1 MNPKFRSKTRK
12 HQRRNAMQ
20 LDNIEELI
28 NSDIRLRES
37 DHTYILE
44 SKPTIGF
51 CNVTSLVGDQF
62 PPFER
67 EKIARRLVNNSIKY
81 CDYTAEELLQEWE
94 DIKDEGSAVH
104 KELENYILTGKI
116 PAHPKAICGMNWY
129 DQEIKSYGDKVFPE
143 VIVFSEEL
151 EVAGTMDLLVYNSN
165 NGECNIFD
173 WKTSKKI
180 EQNGRKQAITQ
191 AGVGLSDC
199 RFDQY
204 SLQLS
209 MYSHLLENYHDIK
222 VTNRYMVQLT
232 ETDAKCIESKNLE
245 HNVILIFKNL

>member
-1 MNPKFRSKTRK
+1 M
-12 HQRRNAMQ
+12 H
-20 LDNIEELI
+20 LDKIENLI
-28 NSDIRLRES
+28 NADIRLRES

-67 EKIARRLVNNSIKY
+67 EKIAGWLVNNSNKY
-81 CDYTAEELLQEWE
+81 SDYTAEELLQEWE
-94 DIKDEGSAVH
+94 DIKDKGSAVH
-104 KELENYILTGKI
+104 KELENYILSGKI
-116 PAHPKAICGMNWY
+116 PALPKAISGMNWY
-129 DQEIKSYGDKVFPE
+129 DQEIGLYGDKVFTE

-180 EQNGRKQAITQ
+180 DHNGRKRAITQ
-191 AGVGLSDC
+191 ACAGLTDC

-209 MYSHLLENYHDIK
+209 MYSYLLENYHNIK
-222 VTNRYMVQLT
+222 VANQYIVQLT
-232 ETDAKCIESKNLE
+232 DTDANCIESKNLE
-245 HNVILIFKNL
+245 HNVKVIFENL

>member
-1 MNPKFRSKTRK
+1 
-12 HQRRNAMQ
+12 MQ
-20 LDNIEELI
+20 LDNINDLV
-28 NSDIRLRES
+28 NSEIRLRES

-67 EKIARRLVNNSIKY
+67 EKIAGWLVNNSNKY
-81 CDYTAEELLQEWE
+81 CDYTAEELLQKWE

-104 KELENYILTGKI
+104 KELENYILSGKI
-116 PAHPKAICGMNWY
+116 PTRPKAISGMNWY
-129 DQEIKSYGDKVFPE
+129 NQEIDFYGDKVFPE

-180 EQNGRKQAITQ
+180 DHNGRKQAITQ
-191 AGVGLSDC
+191 AGAGLTDC

-222 VTNRYMVQLT
+222 ITNQYMVQLT
-232 ETDAKCIESKNLE
+232 ETDAKCIESKKLD
-245 HNVILIFKNL
+245 HNVRLIFENL

>member
-1 MNPKFRSKTRK
+1 MR
-12 HQRRNAMQ
+12 
-20 LDNIEELI
+20 LDNIEKLI
-28 NSDIRLRES
+28 NTDIRLRES

-51 CNVTSLVGDQF
+51 YNVTKLVGDQF

-67 EKIARRLVNNSIKY
+67 EKIARWLVNNSYKY
-81 CDYTAEELLQEWE
+81 SDYTAEELLQEWE
-94 DIKDEGSAVH
+94 DIKNEGSAVH
-104 KELENYILTGKI
+104 KELENYIHNEKI
-116 PAHPKAICGMNWY
+116 PKLPKAISGMFWY
-129 DQEIKSYGDKVFPE
+129 DQKIEFYGDKVFPE

-151 EVAGTMDLLVYNSN
+151 EVAGTVDLLVYNSN

-180 EQNGRKQAITQ
+180 DYNGRKQAITR
-191 AGVGLSDC
+191 ACTGLTDC

-222 VTNRYMVQLT
+222 VANQYMVHLMD
-232 ETDAKCIESKNLE
+232 TDANCIKGKKLK
-245 HNVILIFKNL
+245 HNVKKIFKNL